1 MPLAVKP
8 MSAFVALL
16 KASVT
21 RLARIVPAAMSVNV
35 LGRSCGAIASGWSM
49 L

>member
-8 MSAFVALL
+8 MSALVALL

-21 RLARIVPAAMSVNV
+21 RLASSVLAAMSVKV
-35 LGRSCGAIASGWSM
+35 LGRSRGAIASGWSM